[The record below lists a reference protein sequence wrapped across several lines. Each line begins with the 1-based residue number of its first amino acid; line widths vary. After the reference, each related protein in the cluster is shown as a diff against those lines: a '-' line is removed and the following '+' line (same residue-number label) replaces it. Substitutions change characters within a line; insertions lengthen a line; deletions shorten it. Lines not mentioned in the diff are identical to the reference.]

1 MLDSSLFPESAR
13 FCYVMSSH
21 SSPDLANYENL
32 HPLEKRLVSHS
43 VDVRRAEFGDARWCA
58 HRALRDL
65 GFHVQEPILKGEM
78 GMPLWPDGAT
88 GSLTHTEGFRAAV
101 VAPTDS
107 VRALGIDAEPAE
119 PLPDQVLG
127 SIARKGELAQIER
140 LRDKGLACADRLLFC
155 AKEATYK
162 AWYPMTQRWL
172 DFGDAE
178 IDLRDDGT
186 FISYLLVRPTP
197 VPFINGRWKVRD
209 GYVIAVT
216 YVEWSE
222 GGRTSHEYR
231 R

>member
-1 MLDSSLFPESAR
+1 MLDASLFPESAR
-13 FCYVMSSH
+13 FCYVLSSPNT
-21 SSPDLANYENL
+21 PDLANYDEL

-43 VDVRRAEFGDARWCA
+43 VDIRRAEFGDARWCA
-58 HRALRDL
+58 HRALRDI
-65 GFHVQEPILKGEM
+65 GFDSPAPILKGER
-78 GMPLWPDGAT
+78 GMPLWPEGTT

-101 VAPTDS
+101 VAPTHS
-107 VRALGIDAEPAE
+107 IRSLGIDAEPAE

-127 SIARKGELAQIER
+127 SIARPGELAQIES
-140 LRDKGLACADRLLFC
+140 LREKGLVCADRLLFC

-162 AWYPMTQRWL
+162 AWFPMTQRWL
-172 DFGDAE
+172 DFDEAE

-209 GYVIAVT
+209 GYVIAAT
-216 YVEWSE
+216 YVEWSQ
-222 GGRTSHEYR
+222 GRGPGDEHR